1 MPDVTV
7 MEQNGFTPHYF
18 LNSVADFDGSVIST
32 LTTSAVLEPTI
43 IGEIV
48 LGSFVLTFFFE

>member
-7 MEQNGFTPHYF
+7 MEQNGFTPIFF
-18 LNSVADFDGSVIST
+18 LNPVPDFDGSLVST
-32 LTTSAVLEPTI
+32 LTNAAVLEPTI